1 MTCLREYIYN
11 VFTDFGSFLKGRNII
26 NTGIAF
32 VIALQVNKLFLDL
45 VDAVVNPIASKLI
58 DKELN
63 KQETKIL
70 DINFKTGTLLLSL
83 INFSIILIFIY
94 NVLKLSE
101 TAPSLLER
109 VYSGI
114 TGSIRKLF

>member
-1 MTCLREYIYN
+1 MTCLREYIYHI
-11 VFTDFGSFLKGRNII
+11 FSDFGSFLKGRNII

-32 VIALQVNKLFLDL
+32 VIALQVNKFFLDL
-45 VDAVVNPIASKLI
+45 VDIIVNPIASKLI

-63 KQETKIL
+63 KQETKVL
-70 DINFKTGTLLLSL
+70 NINFKTGALLLSL

-94 NVLKLSE
+94 NVFKLSE
-101 TAPSLLER
+101 SAPTILER

-114 TGSIRKLF
+114 SGSIKKIF